1 MLLIAAATID
11 QILFYWWTILWYP
24 AHCLYSNLQRSSRQV
39 IWFNIQCIACLM
51 AALVQCLFTLH
62 LKFYGTQFRVF
73 FTCSVTVEY
82 CLCDDDR
89 NTQYYCFICLFDD
102 LLGPKSLCVEMYQ
115 YWLLVR
121 YGRMHDIGS
130 WIQVS
135 VLLALL
141 ASLFF
146 LSFNKIIVCQ
156 RLVDQSIIP
165 NIRSWYSN
173 AFI

>member
-1 MLLIAAATID
+1 MGI
-11 QILFYWWTILWYP
+11 
-24 AHCLYSNLQRSSRQV
+24 N
-39 IWFNIQCIACLM
+39 
-51 AALVQCLFTLH
+51 
-62 LKFYGTQFRVF
+62 RVF

-173 AFI
+173 ACIYLSCSKILYVWVFWYIFYVLLKSCFLHWHWGYIFLYCAENEIKLRLRAKPGHFTLMESKASVI